1 MDNHEEDGPFEAS
14 VEPGVWRYAKANR
27 VAVLVDAEEYFR
39 QIQLAMLKAQEEI
52 LLLGWDF
59 DTRIHLARG
68 RRWYQR
74 PFKSEYPARL
84 GSFLLWLTRKR
95 KNLDIKMLV
104 WGFSFLQFFTRGSMA
119 FDLIRMAPK
128 RQIQFKQDSKVPFG
142 CSHHQKIAVLDRS
155 LAVCGGIDL
164 TRERWDSRA
173 HHRTDPR
180 RRNPWGRPYKPWH
193 DITVMM
199 EGEVAPALFD
209 LSRER
214 WEKAG
219 GQALEDIAPD
229 FGDCWPDDL
238 TAEFTD
244 VEIGITRSRAAYDG
258 SPAVNEV
265 EDLFLL
271 HIAQA
276 KRFLYIENQYLTSRT
291 IVEALATRLK
301 EDDPPEIVI
310 VHPINADGWLEQQA
324 MDDTRS
330 WLAAT
335 LREADHKGRF
345 HLYVAYAEDVPIYVH
360 SKLMIVDDQIL
371 RIGSANLNNRSMGL
385 DSECDVFIDAAR
397 PANHGCEDAI
407 KRLRY
412 TLLAEHCGIP
422 DDEAANIFDAA
433 DTMGEV
439 IAQYGQKGTRQL
451 LPFEIPELSGFSDF
465 VASSQIFDPEVPED
479 MFAAYPKGGLYR
491 SGSILYR
498 LRERL
503 RRGKRE

>member
-1 MDNHEEDGPFEAS
+1 MENHQEGGPFEAS
-14 VEPGVWRYAKANR
+14 VEPGVWRYAKASR

-39 QIQLAMLKAQEEI
+39 QIQLAMLKTEEEV

-68 RRWYQR
+68 RRWYHR
-74 PFKSEYPARL
+74 PFKAEYPARL
-84 GSFLLWLTRKR
+84 GSFLLWLIRKR

-119 FDLIRMAPK
+119 FDLMRMAPK
-128 RQIQFKQDSKVPFG
+128 RQIQFKQDTMLPFG

-193 DITVMM
+193 DITLMM
-199 EGEVAPALFD
+199 EGDVARSLFD
-209 LSRER
+209 LVKDR
-214 WEKAG
+214 WERAG
-219 GQALEDIAPD
+219 GAPLETIASD
-229 FGDCWPDDL
+229 FGDCWPDAL
-238 TAEFTD
+238 EAEFSD
-244 VEIGITRSRAAYDG
+244 VEIGISRSRAAYNDAG
-258 SPAVNEV
+258 TINEV

-271 HIAQA
+271 HIANA
-276 KRFLYIENQYLTSRT
+276 KHFLYIENQYLTSRS
-291 IVEALATRLK
+291 IVEALAERLK

-310 VHPINADGWLEQQA
+310 VHPIAADGWIEQQA

-335 LREADHKGRF
+335 LREVDHANRF
-345 HLYVAYAEDVPIYVH
+345 HLFVAYAEDVPIYIH
-360 SKLMIVDDQIL
+360 SKLMIVDDEIL

-385 DSECDVFIDAAR
+385 DTECDVFIDAQR
-397 PANHGCEDAI
+397 PANKGSEETI

-412 TLLAEHCGIP
+412 ALLAEHCGI
-422 DDEAANIFDAA
+422 DEADAA
-433 DTMGEV
+433 TAFNAAQSMAAV
-439 IAQYGQKGTRQL
+439 IAEFGPKGSRQL
-451 LPFEIPELSGFSDF
+451 LPFEIPELSEFSDF
-465 VASSQIFDPEVPED
+465 IAGSQIFDPEIPED

-491 SGSILYR
+491 PGSILYR
-498 LRERL
+498 MRERL
-503 RRGKRE
+503 RRGKPE